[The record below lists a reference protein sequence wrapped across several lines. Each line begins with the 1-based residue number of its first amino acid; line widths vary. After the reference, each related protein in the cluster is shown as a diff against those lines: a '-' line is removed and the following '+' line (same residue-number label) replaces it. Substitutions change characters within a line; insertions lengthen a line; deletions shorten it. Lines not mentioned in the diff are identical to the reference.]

1 MMHKDRRHRT
11 FAIGFLVSHHLTQ
24 MATMRAMQASN
35 EPSYTI
41 SVSRNVSC
49 DTARQSCVPASLRI
63 RSYHVV
69 ATIVAAVVVFM
80 SAFPALAAQ
89 LQSYQPLAPVHV
101 NAITSTATRTVIDL
115 SGTWDVI
122 EDNVKQGS
130 MQVPST
136 LGPGTEFTIRR
147 SIKMDQATL
156 QSRAWHLWFLG
167 VSDDI
172 DLSVNAQKVLLP
184 NPGGSA
190 PFMIRIPDDV
200 LRVGSNIIEITVRQR
215 GDLVT
220 LVSTF
225 APSSPATRRGVLREI
240 FLIGT
245 PLVWTSDVQVATKVQ
260 MRRSMATLSAAVTVK
275 GANVERLQ
283 GVSADSQLVQ
293 QRSAIIGA
301 EAVLTSRRTGAVV
314 ARSGVT
320 NIEVGRARSIKQAFE
335 LNVSSPDLWSPT
347 QPQTYE
353 LTINLTYDGRLLD
366 QYNQIIGFSAVQL
379 YTAEGGLRLLLN
391 DSLFFVNAIDY
402 YEEYPAT
409 GSTLSWRQMEHDVK
423 LMKTLGI
430 NAIRFFSGA
439 PHPYML
445 YLCDRDGI
453 FVLTELEARGI
464 PKNLLL
470 EKEISAQ
477 LSNRLDLLLNH
488 IGPHPSTLGIGLSD
502 MLEEGTDQ
510 TNTFHRKMAELVR
523 SRTSALVYKTVSGLG
538 LDQTSEGGFDMIVI
552 RANTRRSRDQL
563 ASILDA
569 AARVVRHSATMVLIG
584 SVVSPENENG
594 FSDPLSMESQA
605 VIIRDGYRLA
615 KQRSLSGVVV
625 SSFNDY
631 RLEFPTMLVEH
642 SDPYVHT
649 SGIVD
654 EQRQPRVAYSMYKAL
669 INEEKEPLLQARDYS
684 DATPLVFIA
693 TGIVLALVL
702 TLVINRSRRFR
713 EYLVRSV
720 IRPFNFYADIRDQR
734 ILSLVQT
741 VILGIV
747 VAASAGLVL
756 AAVGYYLRSE
766 PTFEYL
772 VHIILPS
779 ATMAEIIRYIA
790 WHPSLAVLTVG
801 TAIFTAFLIV
811 AALLRVGSL
820 FVRGRILFRDT
831 FTIVVWAAV
840 PLLALLPVGIALY
853 QVLSTDAA
861 SFWIPLIIAASML
874 WTFLRTLRATSVVFD
889 VPAVIVYGMGFGVV
903 AIGLSAFVALWNLN
917 AEGFSF
923 FQYYLA
929 VVSL

>member
-1 MMHKDRRHRT
+1 MPL
-11 FAIGFLVSHHLTQ
+11 ASPLHHLLNH
-24 MATMRAMQASN
+24 MATMRATRSSN
-35 EPSYTI
+35 ESSCTI
-41 SVSRNVSC
+41 SVRSC
-49 DTARQSCVPASLRI
+49 ISWLR
-63 RSYHVV
+63 SAPHQAQFMVGLAVAVV
-69 ATIVAAVVVFM
+69 AVLSGTPAAAV
-80 SAFPALAAQ
+80 AQ
-89 LQSYQPLAPVHV
+89 LQSYQPLAAVHV
-101 NAITSTATRTVIDL
+101 NAITSTATRTVINL

-122 EDNVKQGS
+122 EDGEQQGS
-130 MQVPST
+130 MRVPST
-136 LGPGTEFTIRR
+136 LEPGPEFTIRR

-156 QSRAWHLWFLG
+156 RSRAWHLWFLG

-172 DLSVNAQKVLLP
+172 DLSVNSQKVLLP

-190 PFMIRIPDDV
+190 PFMIRIPDDA
-200 LRVGSNIIEITVRQR
+200 LRAGSNIIEITVRQR
-215 GDLVT
+215 GDLVS

-225 APSSPATRRGVLREI
+225 APSSPATRRGILREI

-245 PLVWTSDVQVATKVQ
+245 PLVWTSDVHVGTQVQ
-260 MRRSMATLSAAVTVK
+260 LRRNMASLSADITVK

-293 QRSAIIGA
+293 QRSATIGA

-314 ARSGVT
+314 ARSGVAS
-320 NIEVGRARSIKQAFE
+320 IEVGRARSIKHTFDFT
-335 LNVSSPDLWSPT
+335 VSSPDLWSPS
-347 QPQTYE
+347 QPHLYD
-353 LTINLTYDGRLLD
+353 LTINLSYGGRLLD
-366 QYNQIIGFSAVQL
+366 QYNQVVGFSSIQL
-379 YTAEGGLRLLLN
+379 HTAEGGLRLLLN
-391 DSLFFVNAIDY
+391 DSSFFVNAIDY
-402 YEEYPAT
+402 YEEYPST

-430 NAIRFFSGA
+430 NAIRFCSGA
-439 PHPYML
+439 PHPYLL

-453 FVLTELEARGI
+453 FVLTEIEARGI
-464 PKNLLL
+464 PKHLLL

-477 LSNRLDLLLNH
+477 LSNRLDLLLNYV
-488 IGPHPSTLGIGLSD
+488 GPHPSVLGIGLSD

-523 SRTSALVYKTVSGLG
+523 SRSTALVYKTVSGLG
-538 LDQTSEGGFDMIVI
+538 LDQTSEGGFDLIVI

-563 ASILDA
+563 PEIVDA
-569 AARVVRHSATMVLIG
+569 AARVVRHAATMVLIG

-615 KQRSLSGVVV
+615 KQRALSGVVV

-631 RLEFPTMLVEH
+631 RLQFPTMLVEH

-669 INEEKEPLLQARDYS
+669 INEEKEPLLQARDFS

-713 EYLVRSV
+713 EYLIRSI

-772 VHIILPS
+772 VHILLPS
-779 ATMAEIIRYIA
+779 TGLAEIIRYIA

-801 TAIFTAFLIV
+801 TTIFTAFLIL
-811 AALLRVGSL
+811 AALLRLGSL
-820 FVRGRILFRDT
+820 FVRGRILYRDT
-831 FTIVVWAAV
+831 FTIVVWSAV

-889 VPAVIVYGMGFGVV
+889 VPAVIVYGLGFGVV
-903 AIGLSAFVALWNLN
+903 GVGLAAFMALWNLN

-923 FQYYLA
+923 LQYYFA